1 MEPAIWEALSRAIG
15 RTRVDLLV
23 GVDDGAVTLRFTNPI
38 AQVGDEFL
46 KGPDLGL
53 GGLITIE
60 VADETNA
67 EGDVI
72 EVVAGDMASVEL
84 GGPAVTDL
92 DLAVAGAM
100 SVANNEM
107 VGEAV
112 FHVADAE
119 MVNIENTGIS
129 LTGAAVVDNDVFPTT
144 AVHRGTI
151 DGRPNRWAQ
160 VVVVSVRTEE
170 PAEETLPDLGSWGR
184 FQSLR

>member
-1 MEPAIWEALSRAIG
+1 MGVPERGMEPAIWEALSRAIG
-15 RTRVDLLV
+15 GTRVDLLV
-23 GVDDGAVTLRFTNPI
+23 GVDDGAVTLGFANPI

-46 KGPDLGL
+46 EGPDLGF

-72 EVVAGDMASVEL
+72 EVVAGDMATVEL
-84 GGPAVTDL
+84 CGPAVTDL
-92 DLAVAGAM
+92 HLTISGAM
-100 SVANNEM
+100 SVADNEM

-151 DGRPNRWAQ
+151 DGRPNRWA
-160 VVVVSVRTEE
+160 
-170 PAEETLPDLGSWGR
+170 
-184 FQSLR
+184 

>member
-15 RTRVDLLV
+15 GTGVDLLV
-23 GVDDGAVTLRFTNPI
+23 GVDDRAVTLRFADSI
-38 AQVGDEFL
+38 AQVRDEFL

-53 GGLITIE
+53 GRG
-60 VADETNA
+60 VAVEIAHEADA
-67 EGDVI
+67 KRDVI

-151 DGRPNRWAQ
+151 DGRTNRWAQ

-170 PAEETLPDLGSWGR
+170 PAEETLLDLGSWGW